1 MKILAAIAFL
11 AISAAAESKWM
22 LEIHS
27 STDDDYFLADEKA
40 DEEFFSTTR
49 LAWPD
54 VDFWDKV
61 GGARAES
68 YEMRL
73 EDPGTDFW
81 IEIGNAAKEAEEAT
95 LEFPEND
102 ERAAPVAGIS
112 FKPSGFSST
121 ERVSEVK
128 PVEATPI
135 ETRAAT
141 KVARPDIWNL

>member
-1 MKILAAIAFL
+1 MKIIAAIFIL

-22 LEIHS
+22 LEINS
-27 STDDDYFLADEKA
+27 STC
-40 DEEFFSTTR
+40 
-49 LAWPD
+49 
-54 VDFWDKV
+54 
-61 GGARAES
+61 
-68 YEMRL
+68 
-73 EDPGTDFW
+73 
-81 IEIGNAAKEAEEAT
+81 NAAKEAEEAT

-102 ERAAPVAGIS
+102 DRAAPVAGIS

>member
-1 MKILAAIAFL
+1 MKVIAAIFIL
-11 AISAAAESKWM
+11 AISATAAEVKPKP
-22 LEIHS
+22 
-27 STDDDYFLADEKA
+27 T
-40 DEEFFSTTR
+40 
-49 LAWPD
+49 
-54 VDFWDKV
+54 
-61 GGARAES
+61 
-68 YEMRL
+68 
-73 EDPGTDFW
+73 
-81 IEIGNAAKEAEEAT
+81 AEETT
-95 LEFPEND
+95 LQLPEND